1 MNSKRDIDRRPTLVR
16 RLTERLGGREDSE
29 HEQAA
34 IRIGF
39 AFIILCYCLYLLF
52 ETQGPIGQHP
62 EIFYPLLNACAF
74 LVLSVAIFSAVV
86 IRPSVSPL
94 RRGLGMILDLSALSL
109 LLHTGESLMAFWYPI
124 YLWVTFGNGFRYGTV
139 YLGVS
144 AGLSVLSFT
153 LVVLTTDYW
162 SQQALL
168 SAGLLMAL
176 VVLPAYAST
185 LLQKLTKAKAQAEE
199 ANQAKSRFLA
209 NMSHELRTPL
219 NAVIGM
225 SGLLD
230 VESLDRDQ
238 RDMVRSIQASGRS
251 LLSLINQ
258 ILDYSRIESAK
269 VVVQPEDFD
278 LHAMLASL
286 GAMMRPQSHAKDLH
300 FAIHSGPDIPI
311 WLHGDPQYIH
321 QILVNLAFNALKFTE
336 HGGVTVKLSKVESD
350 GQPRLLFEVIDSG
363 IGIRPEALDRIFD
376 SFTQADDAINRRY
389 GGTGLGLAICRQLVG
404 LMGGTIGVDSEV
416 GVGSR
421 FWFELPLIEPSESQ
435 AESQAPSFS
444 RKATVVYL
452 GADGATLP
460 DLGKTAVVE
469 AKDLEAV
476 TRALSEPRPGP
487 EWPVALV
494 VDAAADQVEPV
505 KLIEQLRTAGLEVP
519 AVLTGARAPDDLRD
533 PLIQHYVSV
542 LEGGADPSQ
551 LVKAVHFALTVSTG
565 GRAQDVEAVVP
576 SGRRLRILV
585 ADDNAVNRRVVAKI
599 LEHLGYES
607 SLVENGEEALEALD
621 AQDFDLVLMDMQMP
635 VMSGVEATKFFRM
648 TNLGGPH
655 LPIVALTADATPN
668 ARQQAEESGMDFCL
682 TKPVEAAVLLET
694 IESLVPEKGR
704 PERVP
709 AVSQSSQS
717 NNVLTHPRFA
727 SGQHPVVDVNVL
739 ENLSA
744 LGAGT
749 DFLASLI
756 DDFLRDGEELIGELR
771 GAVEQRNV
779 REFRDIVHG
788 MRGSA
793 MHIGG
798 VGLYQL
804 LLSYRKIRPTDLEQK
819 GQEYLDKIT
828 EEFYSLRGAL
838 TQYLRE
844 HLDDEELPS

>member
-1 MNSKRDIDRRPTLVR
+1 MAKSEREVDQQRTPLR
-16 RLTERLGGREDSE
+16 RLSERLRGREDSE

-39 AFIILCYCLYLLF
+39 AFIILGYCLYLLF
-52 ETQGPIGQHP
+52 DSVGPIAEHP
-62 EIFYPLLNACAF
+62 EIFYPLINASAF
-74 LVLSVAIFSAVV
+74 LVLSIVIFSAVV
-86 IRPSVSPL
+86 IRPTVSPL

-124 YLWVTFGNGFRYGTV
+124 YLWVTFGNGFRYGTI

-230 VESLDRDQ
+230 VDSLDREQ

-258 ILDYSRIESAK
+258 ILDFSRIESAK
-269 VVVQPEDFD
+269 VAMQPEDFD
-278 LHAMLASL
+278 LHAMLASM
-286 GAMMRPQSHAKDLH
+286 GAMMRPQSHAKDLY
-300 FAIHSGPDIPI
+300 FAIHVQSEIPV
-311 WLHGDPQYIH
+311 WLRGDPQYIH
-321 QILVNLAFNALKFTE
+321 QVLVNLAFNALKFTE
-336 HGGVTVKLSKVESD
+336 HGGVTVNVAKVTTD
-350 GQPRLLFEVIDSG
+350 GQPRLLFEVVDSG
-363 IGIRPEALDRIFD
+363 IGIQPEALEHIFE

-389 GGTGLGLAICRQLVG
+389 GGTGLGLAICRQLVN
-404 LMGGTIGVDSEV
+404 LMGGRIGVDSEV

-421 FWFELPLIEPSESQ
+421 FWFELPLVEPQEK
-435 AESQAPSFS
+435 QAPSFS
-444 RKATVVYL
+444 DKATVVYL
-452 GADGATLP
+452 RPEGAAVP
-460 DLGKTAVVE
+460 DLGMADVVE
-469 AKDLEAV
+469 AADPEAV
-476 TRALSEPRPGP
+476 VRALSEPRPGP
-487 EWPVALV
+487 DWPIVLL
-494 VDAAADQVEPV
+494 VDAATPDVDPV
-505 KLIEQLRTAGLEVP
+505 QIIDELRAGGLWIP
-519 AVLTGARAPDDLRD
+519 AVLTGAATPDNARD
-533 PLIQHYVSV
+533 PLVQRYVSV
-542 LEGGADPSQ
+542 TESEAAPALLA
-551 LVKAVHFALTVSTG
+551 KAVHFALAVSTG
-565 GRAQDVEAVVP
+565 GEAKDAEAVVP

-599 LEHLGYES
+599 LDHLGYEAF
-607 SLVENGEEALEALD
+607 LVENGEEALEALD

-655 LPIVALTADATPN
+655 LPIVALTADATPS
-668 ARQQAEESGMDFCL
+668 ARQQALEAGMDVCL
-682 TKPVEAAVLLET
+682 TKPVEAATLLET
-694 IESLVPEKGR
+694 IEDLVPDGER
-704 PERVP
+704 PERP
-709 AVSQSSQS
+709 QAVQSAQPS

-727 SGQHPVVDVNVL
+727 SGKHPVVDVNVL
-739 ENLSA
+739 ENLGA

-756 DDFLRDGEELIGELR
+756 DDFLRDGEELLAELR
-771 GAVEQRNV
+771 ASVEQVDV

-804 LLSYRKIRPTDLEQK
+804 LLTYRKIRPADLEEH

-828 EEFYSLRGAL
+828 DEFYSLRGAL

-844 HLDDEELPS
+844 HIDDEELPS